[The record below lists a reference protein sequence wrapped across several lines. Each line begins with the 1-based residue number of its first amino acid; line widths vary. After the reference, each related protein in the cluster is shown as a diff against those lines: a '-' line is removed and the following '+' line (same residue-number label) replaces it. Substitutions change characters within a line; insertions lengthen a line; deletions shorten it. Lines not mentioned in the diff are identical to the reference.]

1 MKLINIL
8 YEDDYDHA
16 VIASVPNWVADDIE
30 NVVMT
35 FFSWLNIGD
44 NGNDYLVEENGIT
57 GMVIG
62 AKEFV
67 DWLNNIFQ
75 KPTDTPS
82 KIICEDTVYDPTLP
96 TAEF

>member
-8 YEDDYDHA
+8 YEDDYDHT

-44 NGNDYLVEENGIT
+44 NGNGDWSEGI
-57 GMVIG
+57 
-62 AKEFV
+62 
-67 DWLNNIFQ
+67 
-75 KPTDTPS
+75 
-82 KIICEDTVYDPTLP
+82 C
-96 TAEF
+96 